1 MPMTSVHCAI
11 LGANVTRLT
20 DFEGHVTHLICP
32 EYDEAADVCRI
43 RQDSSG
49 GGPLS
54 QLLERASD
62 AALDQRGLKCPLTQ

>member
-11 LGANVTRLT
+11 LGATVTRIT
-20 DFEGHVTHLICP
+20 DFEGNVTRLICP
-32 EYDEAADVCRI
+32 EYDETANVCRI
-43 RQDSSG
+43 RQETAS

-62 AALDQRGLKCPLTQ
+62 AALDRRGPQCPLR